1 MGVSSIELREFT
13 NPGLRTRSSVSKY
26 QIWFK
31 KYTKKKKMNF
41 IEEELIDIKRLDL
54 SLYFSVRQMLTKVL
68 QDSIKDK

>member
-1 MGVSSIELREFT
+1 
-13 NPGLRTRSSVSKY
+13 
-26 QIWFK
+26 
-31 KYTKKKKMNF
+31 MNF